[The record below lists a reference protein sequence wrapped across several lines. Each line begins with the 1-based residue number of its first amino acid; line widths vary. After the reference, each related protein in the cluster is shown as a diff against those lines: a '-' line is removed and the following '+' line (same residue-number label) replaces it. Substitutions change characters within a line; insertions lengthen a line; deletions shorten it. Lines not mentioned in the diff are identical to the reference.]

1 MAGATALA
9 AQGRPAG
16 GWKDGIRFDVIAGLI
31 TAAVVIPKAMAYA
44 SIAGLPVVVG
54 LTTALVPMVIYAL
67 LGTSRPL
74 SVSTTTTIAILTA
87 AELSEVVPG
96 ADPAALV
103 KTAAA
108 LALLVGGVLVVA
120 SFLRLGFVAD
130 FISEPVLVG
139 FKAGIGLVI
148 VFDQLPKL
156 FGVHFP
162 KTGFFRNLAALFRS
176 IPETS
181 VPTLVIGLGTIA
193 LLLGLERFLPRVPAP
208 LVVVAAGIAAMG
220 LFGLEARGVEAIG
233 RISAGLPSPVLPDLS
248 LAPRLW
254 PGALAIALMSF
265 TETTAAGRAFAR
277 TDEPPLKPNRELL
290 ATGLA
295 NAGGA
300 FFGAMPAG
308 GGTSQTA
315 VNRRAGARTQLAE
328 LVTAAV
334 TLLTMLFLAPWIGL
348 MPQATLAAVV
358 IVYSIGLIQPAE
370 FRAIFDV
377 RRTEWAWALTAFA
390 GVVLLG
396 TLRGILVAIV
406 VSLVALSHQMAN
418 PPVRVLGRKP
428 GTNVFRPRTKEHPE
442 DETYPGLLLL
452 RLEGRIFFANAG
464 RIAEKMRAAIAEENP
479 KVVALDMSAVFDL
492 EYTALKML
500 TEGEKR
506 ARERGVSVWLVGLN
520 PEVLGVIQRSSLGK
534 LLGREGMHF
543 TLEVAVAKYQAAG
556 SPAIVKRRQSS
567 SGYDGRGRQAGD
579 DVESEARA
587 AGSPPEPGG
596 QPREVPR
603 LAARRVHGCRD
614 PTLASAGRR
623 LRRRSRLGHVARRR
637 HDGRRRR
644 VRVRD
649 ARLALVAPVTRIRI
663 GLPLSRRG
671 RGRLAAGEDRH
682 RAAALHGQIVDA
694 RAAPLLLLDPE
705 RRDPRHAGD
714 RLDVLRP
721 QAHERAVAP
730 GLQDVGLSL
739 EDRIVA
745 RDDPAGRDEV
755 DPIHDLLVDVL
766 RPLGDLL
773 HLRPGKASGLLVRP
787 RLEYVDVALEH
798 GLAETERLSRRVQID
813 LPDLERRFGRRS
825 LTADEGGR
833 SRCRARGLLGAEARG
848 EDQRR
853 QDAGSGTHGNLLGL
867 HDPPNRRW
875 CQWDHGLMRES
886 SVGGVTRAGSN
897 AIRGPGRL

>member
-1 MAGATALA
+1 VAGANALA

-16 GWKDGIRFDVIAGLI
+16 GWKDGIRFDVVAGLV

-54 LTTALVPMVIYAL
+54 LTTALVPMVVYAL
-67 LGTSRPL
+67 LGTSRVL

-120 SFLRLGFVAD
+120 SLLRLGFVAD

-193 LLLGLERFLPRVPAP
+193 LLLGLERFLPKVPAP

-233 RISAGLPSPVLPDLS
+233 TISAGLPSPVLPDLS
-248 LAPRLW
+248 LAAQLW

-328 LVTAAV
+328 LVTAGA
-334 TLLTMLFLAPWIGL
+334 TLVTMLFLAPWIGL

-358 IVYSIGLIQPAE
+358 VVYSIGLIQPAE
-370 FRAIFDV
+370 FRTIFGV

-406 VSLVALSHQMAN
+406 VSLVALSHQVAN

-428 GTNVFRPRTKEHPE
+428 GTNVFRPRTAEHPE
-442 DETYPGLLLL
+442 DETFPGLLLL

-464 RIAEKMRAAIAEENP
+464 RIAEKMRAILAEENP

-500 TEGEKR
+500 TEAEKR
-506 ARERGVSVWLVGLN
+506 MRERGVSVWLVGLN
-520 PEVLGVIQRSSLGK
+520 PAVLGVIQRSALGK
-534 LLGREGMHF
+534 RLGREGMHF
-543 TLEVAVAKYQAAG
+543 TLEVAVAKYQAA
-556 SPAIVKRRQSS
+556 
-567 SGYDGRGRQAGD
+567 
-579 DVESEARA
+579 
-587 AGSPPEPGG
+587 
-596 QPREVPR
+596 
-603 LAARRVHGCRD
+603 
-614 PTLASAGRR
+614 AGR
-623 LRRRSRLGHVARRR
+623 A
-637 HDGRRRR
+637 
-644 VRVRD
+644 
-649 ARLALVAPVTRIRI
+649 
-663 GLPLSRRG
+663 
-671 RGRLAAGEDRH
+671 
-682 RAAALHGQIVDA
+682 
-694 RAAPLLLLDPE
+694 
-705 RRDPRHAGD
+705 
-714 RLDVLRP
+714 
-721 QAHERAVAP
+721 
-730 GLQDVGLSL
+730 
-739 EDRIVA
+739 
-745 RDDPAGRDEV
+745 
-755 DPIHDLLVDVL
+755 
-766 RPLGDLL
+766 
-773 HLRPGKASGLLVRP
+773 
-787 RLEYVDVALEH
+787 
-798 GLAETERLSRRVQID
+798 
-813 LPDLERRFGRRS
+813 
-825 LTADEGGR
+825 
-833 SRCRARGLLGAEARG
+833 
-848 EDQRR
+848 
-853 QDAGSGTHGNLLGL
+853 
-867 HDPPNRRW
+867 
-875 CQWDHGLMRES
+875 
-886 SVGGVTRAGSN
+886 
-897 AIRGPGRL
+897 